1 LVGGCGFGGGRAAG
15 RDGNRRHAFFVPP
28 YDQLS
33 FSPRFHHHQQTG
45 YSRYYKALSEY
56 LSSQLGDKIEVV
68 GMRDRGVTGN
78 FEVTVPATGK
88 VLHSRQAGQGKAETT
103 AARAA
108 ILVQIEDLLEEQE

>member
-1 LVGGCGFGGGRAAG
+1 MVVVDLARWSG
-15 RDGNRRHAFFVPP
+15 RDGDDTRFFVPAIRP
-28 YDQLS
+28 TQL
-33 FSPRFHHHQQTG
+33 FALFHHQQPTG

-78 FEVTVPATGK
+78 FEVTVPDTGK
-88 VLHSRQAGQGKAETT
+88 VLHSRQAGQGRAETT
-103 AARAA
+103 SARAA